1 MRVENNSD
9 FREAERVECES
20 AGALL
25 VGLFASESGRR
36 LLEQRERRAELSG
49 RQESVEAG
57 RLGSEQLRGQL
68 LHALG
73 VQLGAL
79 QHVDQLQHE
88 TRQMRLAQSVE
99 LSAPIRIA
107 RHLLVDAAS
116 AAAILCRTRGARRR
130 RPVGQLHPASRKE
143 QHVVDLT
150 CGDLEMNKNIREY
163 ILNTVCVIIC
173 M

>member
-1 MRVENNSD
+1 MSNNKSD

-25 VGLFASESGRR
+25 VGLFASESGLR

-49 RQESVEAG
+49 LHETVEAG

-88 TRQMRLAQSVE
+88 TRQVSLAQSVE
-99 LSAPIRIA
+99 LPAPIRVA
-107 RHLLVDAAS
+107 RHLLVGPASIAAV
-116 AAAILCRTRGARRR
+116 LCRTRGGSRR
-130 RPVGQLHPASRKE
+130 VS
-143 QHVVDLT
+143 
-150 CGDLEMNKNIREY
+150 
-163 ILNTVCVIIC
+163 
-173 M
+173 